1 MRLIGAP
8 TDACSEVV
16 EEFKRA
22 AFFDVPSV
30 CFVHDGEVVAIIGD
44 SSDSLADLVAT
55 VLRFTS

>member
-1 MRLIGAP
+1 MRLIGQP
-8 TDACSEVV
+8 IEACAEVL

-44 SSDSLADLVAT
+44 SSDSLADLIAT
-55 VLRFTS
+55 VTRFTA